1 MALSAGRPVFSSII
15 YLIHAVTDQNA
26 PDMVEVTSAELTG
39 NTITKF
45 DSVSSVF
52 PFDKQEC

>member
-1 MALSAGRPVFSSII
+1 MALSAGRPVFFFAI
-15 YLIHAVTDQNA
+15 YFAHAATDRNA

-39 NTITKF
+39 NTITKS
-45 DSVSSVF
+45 DSMSSVF